1 MAVNGRRIDF
11 HHHMMPPTYMQEVK
25 DQVVA
30 ASTGIVSDMTW
41 SPEMSLAE
49 MDAAGIDAAVL
60 TMATPGVW
68 FGDRKQAQ
76 RLSRVCVEFGAE
88 TKARWPRRFAYFA
101 PLPLPDVE
109 DSLATIDLAFN
120 NLAADGICL
129 LSSYGDTWLGD
140 PMFDKVF
147 DALDRRKAIV
157 FVHPTTPAAC
167 KNIVRGLPDAILEFL
182 FDETRAIANLLYSGT
197 FSRCS
202 NIRFVF
208 THGGAALP
216 GLAHRIG
223 HALTRLPQLAARVP
237 EGAQAL
243 LSRLYFD
250 MTNSGSRMHLAA
262 LPHLVP
268 ADNLLFGSDYPFMD
282 VNDTW
287 KQLAGAG
294 LDEAGLERIAS
305 TNPLRLVPQLA

>member
-11 HHHMMPPTYMQEVK
+11 HHHMMPPAYMQEAK
-25 DQVVA
+25 QFVVA

-41 SPEMSLAE
+41 SPEMSLAK

-68 FGDRKQAQ
+68 FGDRRQAE
-76 RLSRVCVEFGAE
+76 RLSRVCAEFGAE
-88 TKARWPRRFAYFA
+88 TKARWPRRFGYFA
-101 PLPLPDVE
+101 PLPLPNVE
-109 DSLATIDLAFN
+109 DSLATIDRAFDD
-120 NLAADGICL
+120 LDADGICL

-140 PMFDKVF
+140 PAFDRVF

-157 FVHPTTPAAC
+157 FIHPTTPAVC
-167 KNIVRGLPDAILEFL
+167 TNIVRGLPDAILEFL

-197 FSRCS
+197 FSRCP

-208 THGGAALP
+208 THGAAALP
-216 GLAHRIG
+216 ALAHRIG
-223 HALTRLPQLAARVP
+223 HALTRLPHLAARVP

-282 VNDTW
+282 VDDTW
-287 KQLAGAG
+287 KQLVSAG

-305 TNPLRLVPQLA
+305 INPLRLILRLA

>member
-1 MAVNGRRIDF
+1 MSGRRVDF
-11 HHHMMPPTYMQEVK
+11 HHHMMPPAYMREAK

-41 SPEMSLAE
+41 SPEMSLAN

-60 TMATPGVW
+60 TMATPGIW
-68 FGDRKQAQ
+68 FGDRKQAE
-76 RLSRVCVEFGAE
+76 RLARVCTEFGAE
-88 TKARWPRRFAYFA
+88 TKTLWPRRFAYLA
-101 PLPLPDVE
+101 PLPLPDVD
-109 DSLATIDLAFN
+109 DSLAMIDRAFDEFD
-120 NLAADGICL
+120 ADGVCL

-140 PMFDKVF
+140 PMFDRVF

-167 KNIVRGLPDAILEFL
+167 QNIVRGLPDAILEFL
-182 FDETRAIANLLYSGT
+182 FDETRAVTNLLYSGT
-197 FSRCS
+197 FSRCP

-223 HALTRLPQLAARVP
+223 HAFTRLPHLAARAP
-237 EGAQAL
+237 EGAPAL
-243 LSRLYFD
+243 LARLYFD
-250 MTNSGSRMHLAA
+250 MANSGSRLHLAA

-268 ADNLLFGSDYPFMD
+268 AENLLYGSDYPFIGVD
-282 VNDTW
+282 VTW

-294 LDEAGLERIAS
+294 LDESGFERIAS
-305 TNPLRLVPQLA
+305 ANALRLVPQLA

>member
-1 MAVNGRRIDF
+1 VSGRRVDF
-11 HHHMMPPTYMQEVK
+11 HHHMMPPAYMREAK

-30 ASTGIVSDMTW
+30 ASTGIVTDMTW
-41 SPEMSLAE
+41 SPEMSLAN

-60 TMATPGVW
+60 TMATPGIW
-68 FGDRKQAQ
+68 FGDRAQAE
-76 RLSRVCVEFGAE
+76 RLARVCTEFGAE
-88 TKARWPRRFAYFA
+88 TKTLWPRRFAYLA

-109 DSLATIDLAFN
+109 DSLAMIDRAFGEFD
-120 NLAADGICL
+120 ADGVCL

-140 PMFDKVF
+140 PLFDKVF
-147 DALDRRKAIV
+147 DALDRRRAIV
-157 FVHPTTPAAC
+157 FVHPTTPVAC
-167 KNIVRGLPDAILEFL
+167 QNIVRGLPDAILEFL
-182 FDETRAIANLLYSGT
+182 FDETRAITNLLYSGT
-197 FSRCS
+197 FSRCP

-223 HALTRLPQLAARVP
+223 HAFTRLPHLAARAP
-237 EGAQAL
+237 EGAPAL

-250 MTNSGSRMHLAA
+250 MANSGSRLHLAA

-268 ADNLLFGSDYPFMD
+268 AENLLYGSDYPFIGVD
-282 VNDTW
+282 VTW

-294 LDEAGLERIAS
+294 LDESGFERIAS
-305 TNPLRLVPQLA
+305 ANALRLLPQLA